1 MDAEEAVTTAPLGLR
16 VSPREGVAQRSE
28 EAGPGLGVLWGVVP
42 RNCLEVL
49 TLSTGPSS
57 FPLLLHC
64 LSGNWALWVGT
75 TLAKRRDAGWKH
87 SCTFCSVC
95 GGQCRRGGLQP
106 SGPCLCHE
114 KALRPRAFLCS
125 WGNNRSAQTGPCA
138 QKSLTP

>member
-1 MDAEEAVTTAPLGLR
+1 M
-16 VSPREGVAQRSE
+16 S
-28 EAGPGLGVLWGVVP
+28 
-42 RNCLEVL
+42 
-49 TLSTGPSS
+49 LSPSS
-57 FPLLLHC
+57 PPLLHC

-87 SCTFCSVC
+87 GYILFCVWWTV
-95 GGQCRRGGLQP
+95 RRGGLQP

-114 KALRPRAFLCS
+114 KALGQGPFLCS